1 MKKKILITRPEPFAT
16 QLAQAMYAAGFD
28 TILCPMLEIV
38 EPRKMTSLEKLFQD
52 LNFFDF
58 AIFISPTA
66 VLKTFSKLKKPW
78 PTHIKVF
85 AIGQGTAK
93 ALMSQG
99 ISKVIFPT
107 SFCSESLLAMEELK
121 NVKNKKIIIF
131 RGKGG
136 RPLLGNALEAQEA
149 CVSHAV
155 VYERKMPAILR
166 EKQLKLWKEARI
178 DAIVVSSQEALENMI
193 SLVGEKEKCWLQQQ
207 CFLVTSLK
215 TQAYAHHQ
223 GFKTV
228 LLARDASDQAIID
241 VLFRRT

>member
-1 MKKKILITRPEPFAT
+1 MKKIILITRPEPFAT
-16 QLAQAMYAAGFD
+16 QLAQAVHAAGGEA
-28 TILCPMLEIV
+28 ILCPMLEIV
-38 EPRKMTSLEKLFQD
+38 EPRKTKLLEKLFQE

-66 VLKTFSKLKKPW
+66 VLKTFSKLKKSW
-78 PTHIKVF
+78 PIHIKVF

-107 SFCSESLLAMEELK
+107 SFCSEALLEMETLK

-136 RPLLGNALEAQEA
+136 RPLLGHALEAQGA

-155 VYERKMPAILR
+155 VYERKMPVISR
-166 EKQLKLWKEARI
+166 EKQLKLWKATRI

-193 SLVGEKEKCWLQQQ
+193 SLVGKKEKHWLQQQ
-207 CFLVTSLK
+207 CFLVTSLQ

-228 LLARDASDQAIID
+228 LLASDASDQAIID
-241 VLFRRT
+241 ILFRRT